1 MDPECPATECQYDKG
16 QSTKQRES
24 QWCATRVSESKSL
37 ERQLSV
43 VTKLMDNCYMLGFA
57 PAPSF
62 LWSQILRTLQ
72 KSFGCNY
79 KPKFPM
85 CTRTQKDHICICVC
99 VHRHAM
105 CSRVC
110 VCVCVCAHV
119 RMRARMHACVW
130 VHVITCFE
138 L

>member
-1 MDPECPATECQYDKG
+1 MDPECPATECQCDKG

-24 QWCATRVSESKSL
+24 QWCATRVSENKSL
-37 ERQLSV
+37 ERQLSM

-62 LWSQILRTLQ
+62 LWSQTLCTLR
-72 KSFGCNY
+72 KSFRCNY

-85 CTRTQKDHICICVC
+85 CTCMQKGHICTCVC

-105 CSRVC
+105 CSRAC
-110 VCVCVCAHV
+110 VYVCVCACAC
-119 RMRARMHACVW
+119 MRACGW
-130 VHVITCFE
+130 VRGCMLLTCFE